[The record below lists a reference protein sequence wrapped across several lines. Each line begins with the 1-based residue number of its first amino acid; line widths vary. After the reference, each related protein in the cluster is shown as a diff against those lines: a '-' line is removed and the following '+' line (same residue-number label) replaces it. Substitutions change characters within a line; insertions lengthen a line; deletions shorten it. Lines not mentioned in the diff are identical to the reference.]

1 MRLALARA
9 ALVPVLLVLAYLD
22 EERWLAL
29 AIGGLL
35 LLDLARERTGH
46 EAAALDHFMGR
57 FIDLA
62 ALASLP
68 LALQWARPRLLG
80 SEPEAYWILVAALAV
95 PAAAYFVKYGRIALF
110 GTRLARW
117 SGWLFQAAV
126 LGFLYLG
133 ATVAVA
139 IAALAMTAA
148 ALEQLA
154 LIALLPAPAAG
165 VTSVPAALRRWR
177 ELRASRI

>member
-9 ALVPVLLVLAYLD
+9 ALVPALLVLAYLD

-29 AIGGLL
+29 AVGGLL
-35 LLDLARERTGH
+35 LLDLARERTGQ
-46 EAAALDHFMGR
+46 EAAAVDRFIGR
-57 FIDLA
+57 FTDLA

-68 LALQWARPRLLG
+68 LALSWSRPRLLG
-80 SEPEAYWILVAALAV
+80 SEPEAYWILVAAITL
-95 PAAAYFVKYGRIALF
+95 PAAAYFIKYGRIALH

-117 SGWLFQAAV
+117 SGWLVQAAV

-133 ATVAVA
+133 ASLAVA
-139 IAALAMTAA
+139 MAALAMTAA

-154 LIALLPAPAAG
+154 LTALLPAPADGA
-165 VTSVPAALRRWR
+165 TSVPAALRRWR